1 MFTGIIAAI
10 GSIRALSPQEGDVRL
25 HVATG
30 TLDLTDVKLGDSIA
44 VNGVCLT
51 AVALPGDGFW
61 ADVSRETLACTA
73 LSTLQAGSRV
83 NLEKALLPTSRLG
96 GHLVSGH
103 VDGVG
108 EVLARAENARAVQF
122 TLRAPRELAKYIALK
137 GSITVDG
144 TSLTVNAV
152 NGAEFELTIVPH
164 TLSETIMGDYQPG
177 QSVNLEV
184 DLLARYLE
192 RLLLGDKAAE
202 SAPSGNLGEDLGA
215 RLMAEHGA
223 PQS

>member
-1 MFTGIIAAI
+1 MFTGIIESI
-10 GSIRALSPQEGDVRL
+10 GSIRALTPKGGDVRV

-30 TLDLTDVKLGDSIA
+30 KLDLSDVKLGDSIA

-51 AVALPGDGFW
+51 AVELPGDGFW
-61 ADVSRETLACTA
+61 ADVSRETLDVTA
-73 LSTLQAGSRV
+73 FVDLKVGSRV
-83 NLEKALLPTSRLG
+83 NLEKALTPTTRLG

-108 EVLARAENARAVQF
+108 EILSREENARAIQF
-122 TLRAPRELAKYIALK
+122 RVRAPRELAKYISHK

-152 NGAEFELTIVPH
+152 DGAEFELTIVPH
-164 TLSETIMGDYQPG
+164 TLAETIMADYRPG
-177 QSVNLEV
+177 RKVNLEV

-202 SAPSGNLGEDLGA
+202 PTKGGISESFL
-215 RLMAEHGA
+215 AENGYLK
-223 PQS
+223 S

>member
-1 MFTGIIAAI
+1 VRSHPRAAT
-10 GSIRALSPQEGDVRL
+10 SACWSKP
-25 HVATG
+25 ASW
-30 TLDLTDVKLGDSIA
+30 TLGDVKLGDSIA

-51 AVALPGDGFW
+51 AVELPGNGFW
-61 ADVSRETLACTA
+61 ADVSRETLARTA
-73 LSTLQAGSRV
+73 FIDLKAGSLV
-83 NLEKALLPTSRLG
+83 NLEKALTPTSRLG

-108 EVLARAENARAVQF
+108 EVVAREDNARAVQF
-122 TLRAPRELAKYIALK
+122 RIRAPRELAKYIALK

-164 TLSETIMGDYQPG
+164 TLGETIMADYRPG
-177 QSVNLEV
+177 RQVNLEV

-192 RLLLGDKAAE
+192 RLMMGDKAAE
-202 SAPSGNLGEDLGA
+202 PKASGLTEGFL
-215 RLMAEHGA
+215 AEHGYLKN
-223 PQS
+223 

>member
-1 MFTGIIAAI
+1 MFTGIIEAI
-10 GSIRALSPQEGDVRL
+10 GTVRALTPKGGDVRVL
-25 HVATG
+25 VETG
-30 TLDLTDVKLGDSIA
+30 KLDLGDVKLGDSIA

-51 AVALPGDGFW
+51 AVELPGNGFW
-61 ADVSRETLACTA
+61 ADVSRETLARTA
-73 LSTLQAGSRV
+73 FIDLKAGSRV
-83 NLEKALLPTSRLG
+83 NLEKALTPTSRLG

-108 EVLARAENARAVQF
+108 EVVVREDNARAVQF
-122 TLRAPRELAKYIALK
+122 RIRAPRELAKYIALK

-164 TLSETIMGDYQPG
+164 TLGETIMADYRPG
-177 QSVNLEV
+177 RQVNLEV

-192 RLLLGDKAAE
+192 RLMMGDKAADPK
-202 SAPSGNLGEDLGA
+202 ASGLTEGFL
-215 RLMAEHGA
+215 AEHGYLKN
-223 PQS
+223 

>member
-1 MFTGIIAAI
+1 MFTGIIEAI
-10 GSIRALSPQEGDVRL
+10 GTIRALTPKGGDVRVQ
-25 HVATG
+25 VATG
-30 TLDLTDVKLGDSIA
+30 KLDLSDVKLGDSIA

-61 ADVSRETLACTA
+61 ADVSRETLARTA
-73 LSTLQAGSRV
+73 FADLKPGSRV
-83 NLEKALLPTSRLG
+83 NLEKALTPTSRLG

-108 EVLARAENARAVQF
+108 EIVAREDNARAVQF
-122 TLRAPRELAKYIALK
+122 RVRAPRELARYIALK

-152 NGAEFELTIVPH
+152 NGAEFELTIVPPA
-164 TLSETIMGDYQPG
+164 LAETIMADYRPG
-177 QSVNLEV
+177 RRVNLEV

-192 RLLLGDKAAE
+192 RLLLGEKAAE
-202 SAPSGNLGEDLGA
+202 PQSGGITESFL
-215 RLMAEHGA
+215 AEHGYLKN
-223 PQS
+223 